1 MTNGAHASPTC
12 NLVAIDVGRYGNVV
26 LVETATGKRH
36 RFKMANN
43 PADFSRLLG
52 RVRILVGEAYHG

>member
-1 MTNGAHASPTC
+1 
-12 NLVAIDVGRYGNVV
+12 VAIDVGRYGNVV

-43 PADFSRLLG
+43 PADYSRLLG

>member
-1 MTNGAHASPTC
+1 MADRAYASPAC
-12 NLVAIDVGRYGNVV
+12 NLVAIDVGRYGNAV

-36 RFKMANN
+36 QFKMANN

-52 RVRILVGEAYHG
+52 RVRILVCAAYHG